1 MNLNFIFDLDGTLI
15 DTRNLVLKSINDV
28 FVNGGV
34 KNFIYAN
41 FDPLNT
47 LILRGKYGIT

>member
-34 KNFIYAN
+34 KNWDQSQFGAQKIDQKY
-41 FDPLNT
+41 PVT
-47 LILRGKYGIT
+47 LVK